1 MFFYLL
7 QHSTLIEKELDKNI
21 KITKIFL
28 YGGISYIVLHATLFI
43 GGEDAL
49 LYSLKK
55 YFWLFFIL
63 DIVTIILV
71 NNKDIDLNSILK
83 GIKNNLISK
92 PNNQPN
98 NQPNNKPNNIIN
110 NTIKSKFK
118 KKKNNV
124 LTVEK
129 KVSFAEDNEYS
140 SDSDSDIGTDI
151 DFEEFKQ
158 SLNL

>member
-1 MFFYLL
+1 MA
-7 QHSTLIEKELDKNI
+7 
-21 KITKIFL
+21 KI
-28 YGGISYIVLHATLFI
+28 
-43 GGEDAL
+43 
-49 LYSLKK
+49 
-55 YFWLFFIL
+55 
-63 DIVTIILV
+63 
-71 NNKDIDLNSILK
+71 NLNSILK